1 MCVVSMISDHY
12 WEKWAPY
19 TDPCSPYTGTA
30 PSTWPSPEEQ
40 QEQLRKF
47 LEGNESVKLP
57 TQAEV
62 DEFHELLRKAR
73 QYDKDHNQPHCDNK
87 EKKEALKTL
96 AKALGIDISFIDE
109 ED

>member
-30 PSTWPSPEEQ
+30 PTWPSPD
-40 QEQLRKF
+40 
-47 LEGNESVKLP
+47 ESVKLP